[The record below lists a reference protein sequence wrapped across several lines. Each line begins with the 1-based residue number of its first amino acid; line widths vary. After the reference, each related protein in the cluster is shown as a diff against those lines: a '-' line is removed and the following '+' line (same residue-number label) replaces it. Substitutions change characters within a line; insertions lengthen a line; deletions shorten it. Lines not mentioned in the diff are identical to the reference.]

1 MTRFAAELMGVL
13 KGQSLSDET
22 EKRIRFTPVRIA
34 EFRFPFFIHEK
45 QKSNTF
51 SFFQFRRKGSK
62 TFTNQL
68 TIWAVEM
75 NWNEGVFVALH
86 FSCAFKIPCFITV

>member
-51 SFFQFRRKGSK
+51 SFFSISPERLKNLYESINNLGCRNELERRSVRSL
-62 TFTNQL
+62 TFF
-68 TIWAVEM
+68 M
-75 NWNEGVFVALH
+75 
-86 FSCAFKIPCFITV
+86 CF